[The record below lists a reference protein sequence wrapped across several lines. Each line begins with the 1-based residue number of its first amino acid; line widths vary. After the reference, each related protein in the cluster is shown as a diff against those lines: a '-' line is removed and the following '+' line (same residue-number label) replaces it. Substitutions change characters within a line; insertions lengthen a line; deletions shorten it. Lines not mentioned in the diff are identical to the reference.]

1 MRYLKSTLPPSPHA
15 GDFLS
20 AQLRPPVAT
29 VEEGRGLGRAVE
41 NSPDV
46 TRLCGSAFICLNPSE
61 TSKLNRD

>member
-1 MRYLKSTLPPSPHA
+1 MTPTLTPHA

-29 VEEGRGLGRAVE
+29 VQEGWALERAVD
-41 NSPDV
+41 NSPDI

-61 TSKLNRD
+61 ASKLNRD